1 MPVGMVQQSHL
12 LVLHWHEMHPRE
24 QLMITFPMTEARSN
38 TGIIEIAMRISKLK
52 LQCLT
57 TLHAKHALRK
67 WIAYNVLTVTS
78 GQLLIELLLTEDDI
92 PTFSVSE
99 YGLSLAYLIR
109 LCQSAM
115 YTAMETS
122 PAKIPLQ
129 PE

>member
-1 MPVGMVQQSHL
+1 MC
-12 LVLHWHEMHPRE
+12 
-24 QLMITFPMTEARSN
+24 
-38 TGIIEIAMRISKLK
+38 ISKLK
-52 LQCLT
+52 PQCLT
-57 TLHAKHALRK
+57 TLHTKHALRK

-78 GQLLIELLLTEDDI
+78 GQLLIELLLTEEDL

-129 PE
+129 PD